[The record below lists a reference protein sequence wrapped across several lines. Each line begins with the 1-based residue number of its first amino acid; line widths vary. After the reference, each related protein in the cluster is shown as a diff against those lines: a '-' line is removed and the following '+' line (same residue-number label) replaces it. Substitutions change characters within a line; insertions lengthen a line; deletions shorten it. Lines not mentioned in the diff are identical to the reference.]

1 MAWENLRHGV
11 GKIFSSG
18 CRSEILYYTK
28 GYVFKKILQNK
39 TTSLMRCYGQLER
52 LDIRNVRST
61 LKTVAGSRLYRRF
74 YGELFESTGLKTRG
88 YLTSRLPDD

>member
-1 MAWENLRHGV
+1 
-11 GKIFSSG
+11 
-18 CRSEILYYTK
+18 
-28 GYVFKKILQNK
+28 
-39 TTSLMRCYGQLER
+39 MRCYGQLER

-88 YLTSRLPDD
+88 YLTSRLPDDLIANRQSKTKRPDISIELTSPKWV

>member
-1 MAWENLRHGV
+1 
-11 GKIFSSG
+11 
-18 CRSEILYYTK
+18 
-28 GYVFKKILQNK
+28 
-39 TTSLMRCYGQLER
+39 MRCYGQLEI

-74 YGELFESTGLKTRG
+74 YGELFESTGFQTRG

>member
-1 MAWENLRHGV
+1 MEKFTAWRGNYFFLGMPL
-11 GKIFSSG
+11 KNP
-18 CRSEILYYTK
+18 ILHKRICIKKNITK
-28 GYVFKKILQNK
+28 K
-39 TTSLMRCYGQLER
+39 TTSLMRFYGQLER

-74 YGELFESTGLKTRG
+74 YGELFESMGLKTRG